1 MGGPT
6 RGIRKFIDKLEKVD
20 LKGKKIAT
28 FDTYVRKNINKA
40 VRKMKRRIKEKISNI
55 EVITPDLSINVI
67 GVGGPVIETE
77 FLKVVE
83 FTKLI
88 IEQLKR

>member
-1 MGGPT
+1 
-6 RGIRKFIDKLEKVD
+6 
-20 LKGKKIAT
+20 
-28 FDTYVRKNINKA
+28 
-40 VRKMKRRIKEKISNI
+40 MKRRIKEKISNI
-55 EVITPDLSINVI
+55 EVITPDFSINVI